1 MSSIDSKKK
10 GIKSVELFRNK
21 ILLKIKMFT
30 NTKPNVTEEDY
41 QSAIY
46 YLNFEEYLKPRS
58 VIKPTKPILLYND
71 VKPKRQLNLKLLEQ
85 PMLITE
91 RKPFRLHG
99 KEKLNKI
106 FDCHAVEKRS
116 LNFKPKKKV
125 EQLATI
131 WYNRTVNKP
140 TWIGWGH
147 IQLPRF
153 LRFLR
158 ARNDDGLC
166 KRKSGFEIY
175 CEMASIHGFINFV
188 DATTW
193 QRAFWFSVVILA
205 VLLSGFILLLSHF
218 MNTDTPI
225 ILYAESTQYP
235 TWSIPFPAVTICNL
249 NRISK
254 HKALNYA
261 EKL

>member
-1 MSSIDSKKK
+1 
-10 GIKSVELFRNK
+10 
-21 ILLKIKMFT
+21 MFA
-30 NTKPNVTEEDY
+30 NTKPKVTEEDY
-41 QSAIY
+41 QSTIY
-46 YLNFEEYLKPRS
+46 YLNFEEYLKPKS
-58 VIKPTKPILLYND
+58 VIKPTENILLYND
-71 VKPKRQLNLKLLEQ
+71 GKPKRQLHLKLLEQ

-91 RKPFRLHG
+91 RKLCWLQG

-106 FDCHAVEKRS
+106 FDCHADKKRS
-116 LNFKPKKKV
+116 LNFKPKNKI
-125 EQLATI
+125 EQLASI
-131 WYNRTVNKP
+131 WYNKTVNKN
-140 TWIGWGH
+140 TWMGWSH

-188 DATTW
+188 NATTW
-193 QRAFWFSVVILA
+193 QRAFWFSVVMLA
-205 VLLSGFILLLSHF
+205 VIMSGFILLLSHF
-218 MNTDTPI
+218 MNTNTPT

-254 HKALNYA
+254 HKALNLA
-261 EKL
+261 QKL